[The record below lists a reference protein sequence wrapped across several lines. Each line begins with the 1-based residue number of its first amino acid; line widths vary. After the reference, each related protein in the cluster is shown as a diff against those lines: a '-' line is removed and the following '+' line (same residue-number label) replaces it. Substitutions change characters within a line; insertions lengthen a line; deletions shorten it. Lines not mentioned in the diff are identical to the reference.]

1 MIELDKQYEERLDK
15 IKSNIQESDELQS
28 YLDTEEEEN
37 YRELVQAYEP
47 EIYDLHQEI
56 ARDNPLQL
64 LSFEYKVLSEEFEGL
79 FIPKILGF
87 AVLRGV
93 LNAQHKYHRPQK
105 HFKRIVEYI
114 CYSANFE
121 MLKTRIGQSLQIGLG
136 LSSSIWV
143 TNLINQFENK
153 KIKQYLQSKYL
164 TKYRSKDMRE
174 KEYLAYKLQFRND
187 NYQTSFFPKSRNE
200 LKGDYP
206 SLYQFLIYRI
216 KNQYPA
222 DSYEHLLVDFAGNE
236 DFMGTKEHSN
246 IFFLFTQ
253 FIERSEDTDKSL
265 KSALGKMEKHKNLPG
280 DYYRFRLQCQ
290 EEQMYFF
297 QEQDERLFKLLDKKS
312 SLYDL
317 LYMAMEVHQK
327 GYLHDDA
334 VNAVKEFYN
343 THPGSSIENECARKL
358 LLGYFREFLT
368 NIDADEYEDY
378 MEFSKIFPT
387 YLEVFANEHFLL
399 HLRELNV
406 HYLRKLLK
414 QYTDKRGKDYQ
425 DIKKFVMASWIDFGF
440 FNKKKL
446 AEFFKTRRK
455 RKKAEA

>member
-1 MIELDKQYEERLDK
+1 MIELDKPYEERLDQ
-15 IKSNIQESDELQS
+15 IRKSLQESEELQS
-28 YLDTEEEEN
+28 YLDTEEEED
-37 YRELVQAYEP
+37 YRKLVQAYEP
-47 EIYDLHQEI
+47 NIYTLHQEI
-56 ARDNPLQL
+56 AKENPLQL
-64 LSFEYKVLSEEFEGL
+64 LSFEYKVLHEEFEGL

-93 LNAQHKYHRPQK
+93 LNENYKYHRPQK
-105 HFKRIVEYI
+105 HFKKIVEYI

-136 LSSSIWV
+136 LSSGIWV
-143 TNLINQFENK
+143 TNLINQFSNK

-164 TKYRSKDMRE
+164 AKYRSKEIRQS
-174 KEYLAYKLQFRND
+174 EYLAYKLQFRND
-187 NYQTSFFPKSRNE
+187 NYQTSFFPKSKNE

-206 SLYQFLIYRI
+206 SLYEFLIYRI
-216 KNQYPA
+216 KKNYPA
-222 DSYEHLLVDFAGNE
+222 DSYEHLLLEFAGNA
-236 DFMGTKEHSN
+236 DFMGTKEHVD

-253 FIERSEDTDKSL
+253 FINRSENTDKPL
-265 KSALGKMEKHKNLPG
+265 KNALGKVDDMDNIPR
-280 DYYRFRLQCQ
+280 DYYKFRLQCQ
-290 EEQMYFF
+290 EESLYFF

-312 SLYDL
+312 KLYDFL
-317 LYMAMEVHQK
+317 NVAMEVHQK

-334 VNAVKEFYN
+334 INAVKGFYN
-343 THPGSSIENECARKL
+343 THPGSSIENECVRKL

-387 YLEVFANEHFLL
+387 YLEIFANEHFLL
-399 HLRELNV
+399 DLRELNL

-414 QYTDKRGKDYQ
+414 EYTDKRGKDYQ

-440 FNKKKL
+440 FTKKKL
-446 AEFFKTRRK
+446 TEFFKTRRK